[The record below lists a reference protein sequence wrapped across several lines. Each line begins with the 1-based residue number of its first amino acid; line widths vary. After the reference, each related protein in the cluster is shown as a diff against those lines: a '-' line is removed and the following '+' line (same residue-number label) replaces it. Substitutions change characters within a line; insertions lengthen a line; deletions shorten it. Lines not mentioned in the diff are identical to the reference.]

1 MEMDP
6 AGTDPAIRGVRPLL
20 LFPHAPVFESP
31 CQARLLDR
39 IPWPHEGASPSRL
52 PSLVIHSSSG
62 KKRVPPPPRSV
73 PDLRPSTADSP
84 IPCFSAQADS
94 EAELPN
100 RFPPGKPHIEV
111 TDLNPDRSPPT
122 PVWIPMWTPVAGLEP
137 VETSQ
142 FFRRGVLGLKA
153 GGDAGGETH
162 SHDSRINFSSQ
173 SQRDG
178 SRSWAGRN
186 MGGGQGQVKVWKEK
200 NRGRRWVPSAPGARG
215 GTLVKGTD
223 TRKATSGLLEN
234 PGSRDMNPVGDPAGP
249 SRDPDPLLV

>member
-1 MEMDP
+1 MEIDP

-39 IPWPHEGASPSRL
+39 IPWPHGGASPSRL

-62 KKRVPPPPRSV
+62 KKRVPPPPRTV
-73 PDLRPSTADSP
+73 PDPFPIYDPQPP
-84 IPCFSAQADS
+84 IPPFPASVHRRILGPNSRIDS
-94 EAELPN
+94 
-100 RFPPGKPHIEV
+100 PPGKPNIEV

-122 PVWIPMWTPVAGLEP
+122 PVWIPVAGLEP

-142 FFRRGVLGLKA
+142 FFRRGVLGLRA

-162 SHDSRINFSSQ
+162 SHDCRINFISQ

-178 SRSWAGRN
+178 SRSSAGRN

-223 TRKATSGLLEN
+223 TRKATTGLLEN
-234 PGSRDMNPVGDPAGP
+234 PGSGDMDPVGDSAGP

>member
-122 PVWIPMWTPVAGLEP
+122 PVLDSSSGTRTGRDFSIFSTGSVGTQGGWRC
-137 VETSQ
+137 
-142 FFRRGVLGLKA
+142 RRRNTLP
-153 GGDAGGETH
+153 
-162 SHDSRINFSSQ
+162 RFS
-173 SQRDG
+173 
-178 SRSWAGRN
+178 N
-186 MGGGQGQVKVWKEK
+186 
-200 NRGRRWVPSAPGARG
+200 
-215 GTLVKGTD
+215 
-223 TRKATSGLLEN
+223 
-234 PGSRDMNPVGDPAGP
+234 
-249 SRDPDPLLV
+249 